1 MINIVFTRP
10 FFKPKIGGVEIYTR
24 LLVQYLDKDKFNVYN
39 IESAFKDSKKR
50 SKAESFLIKLYLLFY
65 LLKFPLILKQNE
77 IDVVH
82 SNPSMQFIPIF
93 REGFFIIISVLF
105 KKKIFVFFHGW
116 NEKHANILKR
126 KVLLRFIFSKVY
138 GKADIIAVLANEFK
152 KYLVE
157 IGIKNKIIVEKTM
170 IDDNL
175 LHV

>member
-50 SKAESFLIKLYLLFY
+50 SKAESFLIKLYLLSY

-93 REGFFIIISVLF
+93 REGFFIIISVTFSFL
-105 KKKIFVFFHGW
+105 
-116 NEKHANILKR
+116 IL
-126 KVLLRFIFSKVY
+126 Y
-138 GKADIIAVLANEFK
+138 
-152 KYLVE
+152 
-157 IGIKNKIIVEKTM
+157 
-170 IDDNL
+170 
-175 LHV
+175 